1 MTTTT
6 TIATT
11 HNTQQTTLTT
21 ATTIIIDDYICIY
34 NKRNQNK
41 IKFKDNINYLTL
53 SSSLLSLGVAKNT
66 VFVALNTFVA
76 VVKSGL
82 IALV

>member
-11 HNTQQTTLTT
+11 HKTQQTTLTT
-21 ATTIIIDDYICIY
+21 AAMIIIDDYICMY
-34 NKRNQNK
+34 KKRNQNK
-41 IKFKDNINYLTL
+41 IKFNDNINYLTL
-53 SSSLLSLGVAKNT
+53 SSSLLSLGAAKNT
-66 VFVALNTFVA
+66 V